1 MGESEV
7 GAGYMNPWTE
17 FANLVSATRGAIA
30 WLQETGVHEL
40 SVEPNFVM
48 PRFDGDAVAYE
59 ATLAQGAETP
69 QRSLKAQPV
78 PPTGDESD
86 VLQRFAALTQSGNS
100 GATASKANTPKRT
113 PPTHQKPIRPLASP
127 PIGPI
132 KGGDMAQRA
141 ANLQTLKEEIQEAIE
156 LPIIPGG
163 PTIEWVFGQGHP
175 GARVMFVAD
184 APRAADN
191 DLASPFVGEA
201 GRLLSRMIHAMGL
214 KRTDVFLTY
223 LVPYFDP
230 RTDPESAFDNCEG
243 FFANAVDIVKPE
255 VIVVFGEAAAR
266 RLSGR
271 NDAFPHLRGQWFEY
285 RKIPLLP
292 TFHPE
297 VLNQL
302 PQGKAHVWNDL
313 KAVMRFLGISVS
325 A

>member
-1 MGESEV
+1 
-7 GAGYMNPWTE
+7 MNPWTE
-17 FANLVSATRGAIA
+17 FATLVSATRGAIA
-30 WLQETGVHEL
+30 WLQETGVGEL
-40 SVEPNFVM
+40 PVEQQFTM
-48 PRFDGDAVAYE
+48 PRFDGAPLAFEMTPSSPSESSSSLESQPSTSAANDA
-59 ATLAQGAETP
+59 
-69 QRSLKAQPV
+69 
-78 PPTGDESD
+78 D
-86 VLQRFAALTQSGNS
+86 VLQRFAALTQGNTNPTVK
-100 GATASKANTPKRT
+100 TAQTPRPT
-113 PPTHQKPIRPLASP
+113 PPPRQKPIRPLVSSTV
-127 PIGPI
+127 GPI

-141 ANLQTLKEEIQEAIE
+141 ADLQTLKEEIQEAIK
-156 LPIIPGG
+156 LPSIPGG

-184 APRAADN
+184 APRASDN
-191 DLASPFVGEA
+191 DLATPFVGEA

-230 RTDPESAFDNCEG
+230 RTDPESAFDMCEG

-255 VIVVFGEAAAR
+255 VIVVFGESPAR

-313 KAVMRFLGISVS
+313 KAVMRFLGLSVP